1 MTKVNIARDL
11 AQWAT
16 TKLRHC
22 IINFVYILIG
32 DDQIQNRSYPNNVCW
47 MGSSFWCPKEAS
59 ADDIFFFPAKKTKVY
74 FLSPDL
80 VKTLKISIC
89 LKFSVVLILSRRR
102 RPVGSRDKCK
112 QLSIVKRVA
121 FCSLLV
127 QLLAPLKSVWDCQ
140 DRDDLHQV
148 LLCVKF
154 QFGQ

>member
-1 MTKVNIARDL
+1 MTKYRIAHIL
-11 AQWAT
+11 TMSVEWVAPFGAQ
-16 TKLRHC
+16 KKR
-22 IINFVYILIG
+22 V
-32 DDQIQNRSYPNNVCW
+32 Q
-47 MGSSFWCPKEAS
+47 M
-59 ADDIFFFPAKKTKVY
+59 IFSFFPAKKTKVY